1 MSDELKPCPFCGSKH
16 VTAYARTCNKD
27 SKYDPADRAFPI
39 VRCRECGACSE
50 GRDWS
55 EPITAITKWNA
66 RAESMTAQL
75 ESLRAQVATLTAE
88 LANKSRLFASCDA
101 AHTELTEQYL
111 EVTRE
116 LARVK
121 ALVAGSQTVGY
132 YVYVS
137 EHQNAYIVEDADEAI
152 DDLTN
157 HGAQITELIARPNLN
172 LEQKP

>member
-1 MSDELKPCPFCGSKH
+1 M
-16 VTAYARTCNKD
+16 KD
-27 SKYDPADRAFPI
+27 LADRLRHASVDPSAGYFGTL
-39 VRCRECGACSE
+39 CGFALTE
-50 GRDWS
+50 I
-55 EPITAITKWNA
+55 EA
-66 RAESMTAQL
+66 
-75 ESLRAQVATLTAE
+75 LRAQVATLTAE

-157 HGAQITELIARPNLN
+157 HGAQITELIARPNL
-172 LEQKP
+172 EQKP

>member
-1 MSDELKPCPFCGSKH
+1 MSDFRKEQERNLMRAIEAVRNGSA
-16 VTAYARTCNKD
+16 TNGGI
-27 SKYDPADRAFPI
+27 S
-39 VRCRECGACSE
+39 
-50 GRDWS
+50 
-55 EPITAITKWNA
+55 NA
-66 RAESMTAQL
+66 RDRLRERAQNEQTSIAL
-75 ESLRAQVATLTAE
+75 NNLLNETQKNAMVLVEDNARLRAQVATLTAE
-88 LANKSRLFASCDA
+88 LDNKRRLFESCDA